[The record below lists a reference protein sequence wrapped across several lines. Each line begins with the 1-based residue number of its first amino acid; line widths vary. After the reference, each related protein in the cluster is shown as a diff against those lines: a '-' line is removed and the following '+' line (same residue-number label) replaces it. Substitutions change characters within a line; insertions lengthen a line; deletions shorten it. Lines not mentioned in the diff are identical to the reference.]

1 MPAAVSMIPVLFDL
15 RRILCCA
22 YHISDAVSR
31 AFSRSSALHL
41 LRYLNDSNKRVPY
54 CAVHIISR
62 RNLEKRTQERPFSVC
77 VNLKKDT
84 PRRSKGKK
92 NILIKEWFISCQASP
107 ILLLKSQ
114 INYFYSSALYRR
126 SIVHWGGLP
135 IQTEETQHPS
145 RLPLRRE
152 DLHSTTDWPAA
163 RDMYERFG
171 ERDAG
176 SISSG
181 RICEC

>member
-41 LRYLNDSNKRVPY
+41 LRYLDDSNKRVPY

-62 RNLEKRTQERPFSVC
+62 RNLEKRTQKRPFSVC

-92 NILIKEWFISCQASP
+92 NILIKEWFISCQASL

-126 SIVHWGGLP
+126 SIVHWGACFEIGGCQYRLRKLS
-135 IQTEETQHPS
+135 THPAS
-145 RLPLRRE
+145 HSDEKICTPRR
-152 DLHSTTDWPAA
+152 TGP
-163 RDMYERFG
+163 
-171 ERDAG
+171 
-176 SISSG
+176 
-181 RICEC
+181 